1 MLSPLSP
8 DHLPSVKETRK
19 RIADQL
25 ESEKLDNNPKPHLRR
40 TSHELKTRQRQRR
53 TALQAQWQHMEI
65 VQRAERMSLHAAQK
79 KERENPFARAA
90 MAVFGLFDRV
100 PVLRTVLG
108 PLYKNPAVNIEERH
122 RQQNDMLERRYQR
135 ERSGLERRQKAL
147 SQVEARENKSLARDQ
162 RRIKGAAYDE
172 AVKTRE
178 RAEEFRDAAEGRAR
192 EQGQGMEK
200 PEERK
205 EGQKHKRPRG
215 YGYRPS

>member
-1 MLSPLSP
+1 
-8 DHLPSVKETRK
+8 
-19 RIADQL
+19 
-25 ESEKLDNNPKPHLRR
+25 
-40 TSHELKTRQRQRR
+40 
-53 TALQAQWQHMEI
+53 MEI

-79 KERENPFARAA
+79 NEREKPFARAA

-122 RQQNDMLERRYQR
+122 RQQNELLEPRYRR

-162 RRIKGAAYDE
+162 RRMKGAAYDE
-172 AVKTRE
+172 AVKKSQ
-178 RAEEFRDAAEGRAR
+178 RAEDFRDAAADVSR
-192 EQGQGMEK
+192 EQGPEK

-205 EGQKHKRPRG
+205 EGQKHRRPRG
-215 YGYRPS
+215 FGYRPS